1 MVFFKKHFILLIAVV
16 ISFISGSLFF
26 LYPQT
31 SLSILDKSDSSQKNS
46 NDKSSEKLSFQSQET
61 TSNDKQS
68 QPEPH
73 NEKESYDDRK
83 IAEWTAKVRQWV
95 GEFPFPQETTRS
107 ILGANPDNVQQALE
121 MFNQRLQDEIINNN
135 ALSKNEKSHILW
147 DIYTNTTWLGDSNAL
162 EAIVQDHL
170 ASMTPFDLTDEIR
183 ATYQTWASS
192 GNKTLESRHDLLEIV
207 DGILNVDGN
216 TLNNSAKQQYVKSIL
231 SAKELLL
238 DQIKMT
244 NESDEA
250 QNLTGFAIDL
260 YASHATS
267 NEMEELSSTIQA
279 ISASNPEN
287 SLQLYHSTLK
297 NLLSQPKNSDQ
308 ATRLMLA
315 SPSPDLNQSLTFLLK
330 EDGNIALADI
340 PPTTRTELLTYLQSQ
355 ENSIR
360 GTDIEPDWKL
370 SISRLQ
376 NGK

>member
-1 MVFFKKHFILLIAVV
+1 MIFLKKHFILLIALV
-16 ISFISGSLFF
+16 ISFVSGSLFL
-26 LYPQT
+26 LYP
-31 SLSILDKSDSSQKNS
+31 KNS
-46 NDKSSEKLSFQSQET
+46 PDILGKSNGSQNTSNDQNNEKPSFQSQEVIST
-61 TSNDKQS
+61 NKKNQYES
-68 QPEPH
+68 H
-73 NEKESYDDRK
+73 NEIKSYDDKK

-107 ILGANPDNVQQALE
+107 ILGANPDDVQQALQI
-121 MFNQRLQDEIINNN
+121 FNQRLQDEIVNNN
-135 ALSKNEKSHILW
+135 VLSKNEKEHILW
-147 DIYTNTTWLGDSNAL
+147 DIYTNTTWLGNNNAL
-162 EAIVQDHL
+162 QAIVQDNL
-170 ASMTPFDLTDEIR
+170 ASMAPFGLIDEIR
-183 ATYQTWASS
+183 ATYQTWASN

-207 DGILNVDGN
+207 DGILNVDNN
-216 TLNNSAKQQYVKSIL
+216 TLDNAAKQQYVKSIS

-238 DQIKMT
+238 DQIRMT

-260 YASHATS
+260 YASHATL

-279 ISASNPEN
+279 ISASNPAN

-297 NLLSQPKNSDQ
+297 NLLSQSKSSDQ
-308 ATRLMLA
+308 AIRLILA

-370 SISRLQ
+370 SINRLQ
-376 NGK
+376 TGK